1 MTDGVL
7 VIDKPPGVTSH
18 DVVDTVRRTLRT
30 RKVGHAGTLDPGA
43 TGILLVGVG
52 RATRFLS
59 YAQAAPKRYVAGA
72 QFGSSTTT
80 QDSSGEVVATAEPRF
95 SEVDLLAAV
104 ERLTGDIEQVPPMV
118 SAVKIGGEK
127 LYEKA
132 RRGEEVE
139 RPARPVTIHE
149 LKLLELDPSAA
160 HATLEVLCSGG
171 TYVRTLVHDLGAAL
185 GCGAH
190 MTSLRRTAAA
200 GFTEPD
206 AIAIDAVDATALRPL
221 GDAVRELPRLDVDD
235 ETARL
240 VSYGRPLQ
248 VPAPAGPGR
257 HVAVFHDGA
266 LIAVYV
272 VGEDALRPDRVVP
285 A

>member
-7 VIDKPPGVTSH
+7 VIDKPAGVTSH
-18 DVVDTVRRTLRT
+18 DVVDAVRRALGT

-80 QDSSGEVVATAEPRF
+80 QDSSGEVIATAEPGF
-95 SEVDLLAAV
+95 SENDLGAAL
-104 ERLTGDIEQVPPMV
+104 ERFTGDIEQVPPMV
-118 SAVKIGGEK
+118 SAIKIGGEK

-139 RPARPVTIHE
+139 RAPRPVTIYE
-149 LKLLELDPSAA
+149 VKLLAFDPGAA

-171 TYVRTLVHDLGAAL
+171 TYVRTLVHDVGAAL

-190 MTSLRRTAAA
+190 MTSLRRIEAA
-200 GFTEPD
+200 GFTDAD
-206 AIAIDAVDATALRPL
+206 AIPLDAVSPDALRPL
-221 GDAVRELPRLDVDD
+221 GDAVKELVRVDVD
-235 ETARL
+235 AGAAKL
-240 VSYGRPLQ
+240 VSFGRPLPI
-248 VPAPAGPGR
+248 PAPVEPGG
-257 HVAVFHDGA
+257 HVAVFHEDA
-266 LIAVYV
+266 LLGVYV
-272 VGEDALRPDRVVP
+272 SGEDGLRPDRVVP